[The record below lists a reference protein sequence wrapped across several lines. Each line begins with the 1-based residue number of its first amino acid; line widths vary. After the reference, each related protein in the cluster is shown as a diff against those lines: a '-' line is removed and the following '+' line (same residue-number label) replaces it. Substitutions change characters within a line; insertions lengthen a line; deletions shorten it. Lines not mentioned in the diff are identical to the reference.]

1 MNPCDIVDSSK
12 LPINFIL
19 YRFLKTLA
27 LWLCCLTMRK
37 HEGYGRTACRVLYTV
52 HRYFLVLFHMF
63 NFVISYCY
71 PGNLVCLQG
80 SAALSSFP
88 EVAFPSETHSF
99 KGSFQDVSIEKL
111 FVAGILDELK
121 ICFSCGYEVCLL
133 PNFPCKLAS
142 ESMVWLI
149 FSVEQP
155 QTQKSSAS

>member
-1 MNPCDIVDSSK
+1 VGPFLYVFDNPTSTTYKQWSSLRNK
-12 LPINFIL
+12 QVHQVPMELTSGVQNI
-19 YRFLKTLA
+19 LA
-27 LWLCCLTMRK
+27 LHDSGQVNPKILEDTGALIM
-37 HEGYGRTACRVLYTV
+37 
-52 HRYFLVLFHMF
+52 LFD
-63 NFVISYCY
+63 NEEARRIWQ
-71 PGNLVCLQG
+71 NRLQGAIYRASG

-142 ESMVWLI
+142 ESMV
-149 FSVEQP
+149 
-155 QTQKSSAS
+155 